1 MTGWLTLSVLWLSQ
15 PCLGQETAENATD
28 SPPAETTTAE
38 TAEDVPPPEP
48 EDSPPP
54 IKTVP
59 LAEIAIES
67 QSALEQIRKLGPG
80 EEKPELLATIA
91 KQLPA
96 NKESLASIEIEIQSI
111 ISSGRIGR
119 RARRVENGITAV
131 SNRLEDWQNQLV
143 SVTRDLQERLA
154 KLKDI
159 GTLWENTRDAI
170 AEEEGAAT
178 LNESIR
184 AVLDATTK
192 TTEGLTLVRDEILS
206 AQVDVSHEVKR
217 LSALREELTKINQH
231 TAKQL
236 FRPDSPVIWSVRRIV
251 TEDGEYGRQMSSV
264 FHDDITSL
272 LDMVATHPVHLTIQ
286 FLVFLAT
293 VIFLYKVRQRHQQT
307 LTNDPRSKS
316 AAKLLNHP
324 IATGLVIALVLT
336 PLLVPDPPLAFYRY
350 TVFALLIPVIILLRT
365 TLQEGFKRPAYF
377 VISLYVLIRV
387 SSHLPE
393 FSFGQRMIE
402 LIVAV
407 IGAAISFHQIRHLG
421 SNSPSEQRLFKSGR
435 ILSRISFVIYCAAAV
450 LNIFGL
456 FALADRL
463 LATLV
468 GMLTLA
474 LILIAGSNAIREFLR
489 ISMVVGPLR
498 HLSAV
503 RYHYTTIDRKISRGL
518 NFTASILW
526 LIAIF
531 LTLGLY
537 AATRNAIGTALEA
550 KWKIGAMNLSL
561 GSILAFF
568 FAIWVSVMLSRAIRF
583 LLNADILPRFNLPR
597 GIPSSISMMVHYCI
611 ITLGLLFALAA
622 AGIDLSQLSIIIG
635 ALGVGIGFGLQ
646 SLVNNFVSGL
656 ILIFERPIKVG
667 DKIQF
672 GTNFGEV
679 RSIGIRASNVRSF
692 DGAEVIVPNGNLI
705 SNEVVNWTLSDQQ
718 RRMNINVGVAYGN
731 DPEKVIEL
739 LGHVLEPFDK
749 ILKDPE
755 PFISFD
761 GFGESSLDFT
771 VRFWIDDFQLGLRMK
786 SAISIAINKALK
798 EAKIEIPFPQRDLH
812 LRSID
817 DAPART
823 LGATHK
829 KKSDTDLL
837 P

>member
-1 MTGWLTLSVLWLSQ
+1 MSGWLALGFLWFSQ
-15 PCLGQETAENATD
+15 PCLGQGAAEKAAD
-28 SPPAETTTAE
+28 DPPAETTTE
-38 TAEDVPPPEP
+38 EPAEDVPPPAP

-54 IKTVP
+54 IETIP
-59 LAEIAIES
+59 LAEITIES
-67 QSALEQIRKLGPG
+67 QNALEQIHKLGPG
-80 EEKPELLATIA
+80 DEKPELLATIA
-91 KQLPA
+91 KNLPA
-96 NKESLASIEIEIQSI
+96 NKESLAKIEIEIQSI

-119 RARRVENGITAV
+119 RTRRVEDEIAVV

-143 SVTRDLQERLA
+143 SETKDFQERLA
-154 KLKDI
+154 KLKETR
-159 GTLWENTRDAI
+159 TLWENTRDAF
-170 AEEEGAAT
+170 AKEEGAAT
-178 LNESIR
+178 LNESIG

-192 TTEGLTLVRDEILS
+192 TTEALTLVRDEILN
-206 AQVDVSHEVKR
+206 AQVEVSHEVKR
-217 LSALREELTKINQH
+217 LLVLREELTKINQH

-236 FRPDSPVIWSVRRIV
+236 FRPDSPVIWNVRRIV
-251 TEDGEYGRQMSSV
+251 SEDGEYGRQISSA
-264 FHDDITSL
+264 FHSDVSSIIEMTT
-272 LDMVATHPVHLTIQ
+272 THPVNLTIQ
-286 FLVFLAT
+286 FLIFLAT
-293 VIFLYKVRQRHQQT
+293 AIFLYKVRQRHQQT

-336 PLLVPDPPLAFYRY
+336 PALVPDPPLAYYRY
-350 TVFALLIPVIILLRT
+350 TVFVVLIPVVILLRT
-365 TLQEGFKRPAYF
+365 TLQEEFKRPAYF
-377 VISLYVLIRV
+377 IVSLYVLLRI
-387 SSHLPE
+387 STHLPE
-393 FSFGQRMIE
+393 FSFGQRIIE
-402 LIVAV
+402 LIIAV

-421 SNSPSEQRLFKSGR
+421 SSPSAGQRMFTVGRNLF
-435 ILSRISFVIYCAAAV
+435 RISFIIFGAAAA
-450 LNIFGL
+450 LNIFGMFGL
-456 FALADRL
+456 SDRI

-468 GMLTLA
+468 SMLTLA

-503 RYHYTTIDRKISRGL
+503 KYHYVTIDRKISRGL
-518 NFTASILW
+518 NFTAGFFW

-531 LTLGLY
+531 LAIGIY
-537 AATRNAIGTALEA
+537 SATRDAVDIVLEA
-550 KWKIGAMNLSL
+550 KWKIGALNLSL
-561 GSILAFF
+561 GSILAFI

-583 LLNADILPRFNLPR
+583 VLNADILPRFHLPR
-597 GIPSSISMMVHYCI
+597 GIPSSISMMLHYCI

-622 AGIDLSQLSIIIG
+622 AGVHLSQLSIIVG

-692 DGAEVIVPNGNLI
+692 DGAEIIVPNGNLI
-705 SNEVVNWTLSDQQ
+705 SNEVINWTLSDQQ
-718 RRMNINVGVAYGN
+718 RRMDIKVGVAYGS

-739 LGHVLEPFDK
+739 FGGVLNQFDK
-749 ILKDPE
+749 VLTDPE
-755 PFISFD
+755 PFITFD

-771 VRFWIDDFQLGLRMK
+771 VRFWTDNFQIGLQLK

-798 EAKIEIPFPQRDLH
+798 EAGIEIPFPQRDLH
-812 LRSID
+812 LRSFS

-823 LGATHK
+823 LSGVANSMPDNDAST
-829 KKSDTDLL
+829 
-837 P
+837 